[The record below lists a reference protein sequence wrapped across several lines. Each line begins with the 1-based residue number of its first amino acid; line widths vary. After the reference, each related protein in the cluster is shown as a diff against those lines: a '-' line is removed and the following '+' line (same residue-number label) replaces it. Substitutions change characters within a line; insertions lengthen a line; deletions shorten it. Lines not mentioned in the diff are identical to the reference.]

1 MMIFF
6 LMLLLGPWWLFF
18 VCWLIPL
25 LTWYQLVLRVR
36 NIAEHA
42 AVEGDNSFQVARSV
56 KANIL
61 EKIFIAPYWVHYH
74 LEHHLFTRCPWYNLP
89 KAHQM
94 LIKNGHLEKMCIENS
109 YRDVLRKA
117 VGA

>member
-1 MMIFF
+1 MWTAGEWWWWFAF
-6 LMLLLGPWWLFF
+6 WLL
-18 VCWLIPL
+18 PL
-25 LTWYQLVLRVR
+25 VTWFQLVVR
-36 NIAEHA
+36 IRSMAEHA
-42 AVEGDNSFQVARSV
+42 ATDFSDNELQNVRTTY
-56 KANIL
+56 ANPL
-61 EKIFIAPYWVHYH
+61 VRLFLAPYWVNYH